1 VLAVASAHAM
11 EGQDLD
17 VLNEMSADGSGS
29 NGAQAQNGAQNY
41 TLYTFKHTCLIFPW
55 GLRLFLQ

>member
-1 VLAVASAHAM
+1 MLAVASAHAM

-29 NGAQAQNGAQNY
+29 NGAQAEAR
-41 TLYTFKHTCLIFPW
+41 TTHCTPSAILILSLLGVQGYFYSS
-55 GLRLFLQ
+55 